1 MTALPKAYAWLSDV
15 EQVPRT
21 VAEGLKLLGTLE
33 GAGAK
38 NNPTILAW
46 ADEVGGNIDDVYK
59 ADSIPWCGLFAA
71 VVCKRAGKDFP
82 ANALWALSWS
92 AFGVPVDKPGLGDV
106 LVFKREGGGHVG
118 FYIGEDATAFHVL
131 GGNQGDAVSITR
143 VLKARL
149 YAARRPRYTNTP
161 AGVRPFR
168 LANGGGAIS
177 TNEA

>member
-1 MTALPKAYAWLSDV
+1 MSKIPAAYAWLADL
-15 EQVPRT
+15 EGIPRT
-21 VAEGLKLLGTLE
+21 IAEGVKLLGTIE
-33 GAGAK
+33 TPGGGNTAA
-38 NNPTILAW
+38 ILAW

-71 VVCKRAGKDFP
+71 VVAKRAGKTFP
-82 ANALWALSWS
+82 GNALWALSWS

-118 FYIGEDATAFHVL
+118 FYVAEDAKAFHVL

-143 VLKARL
+143 ILKARL
-149 YAARRPRYTNTP
+149 YAARRPAYTVKP
-161 AGVRPFR
+161 AAVRSYVVKT
-168 LANGGGAIS
+168 GGALS